1 MSVQTAANC
10 GPASPARRLLPLILP
25 AVVVGAGSSIA
36 LVALTVVAN
45 ALEGWIWTTAPAALG
60 VDPAAP
66 WWIFGVLTLTGVAI
80 GLVVTFVPGHAGPD
94 PATIELGGPPIPVA
108 VLPGIAL
115 AIVLAL
121 AGGVSL
127 GPENPIIGITIGLS
141 VAVGTRL
148 IPAIRRRA
156 WAGARL
162 RGDDRRDVRDAGR
175 GGPAL

>member
-1 MSVQTAANC
+1 M
-10 GPASPARRLLPLILP
+10 
-25 AVVVGAGSSIA
+25 
-36 LVALTVVAN
+36 
-45 ALEGWIWTTAPAALG
+45 
-60 VDPAAP
+60 
-66 WWIFGVLTLTGVAI
+66 LTLTGVAI

-148 IPAIRRRA
+148 IPGIGGRGVGR
-156 WAGARL
+156 ARL
-162 RGDDRRDVRDAGR
+162 LGDDRGDVRDAGR
-175 GGPAL
+175 GGPRPERGARATRRSRSGTGCSRPSSRRVPAR